1 MPSGS
6 ANGSTAA
13 ATITPESSASQ
24 PSTGISHSTP
34 STGRSSGSAGKAAA
48 RCQPEPGGP
57 PEHQPVTMATI
68 GISGLNALTESE
80 PRLEMIFRSSRPPER
95 PCRVLPAN
103 TPMSEWPVAGTR

>member
-1 MPSGS
+1 M
-6 ANGSTAA
+6 A

-34 STGRSSGSAGKAAA
+34 STGRSSGPIGGSAWYASGALCSRNQAG
-48 RCQPEPGGP
+48 RQSIS
-57 PEHQPVTMATI
+57 PVTMATI
-68 GISGLNALTESE
+68 GTSGLNALTDSE
-80 PRLEMIFRSSRPPER
+80 PRLELIFRSSRPPER